1 MAFQAG
7 LRSPRQCVLTV
18 LYYNIYKA
26 AQQFCCLHSEKR
38 SLLYIVLPSRIALLH
53 CLMARHITL
62 ITAIVVFTIN
72 LE

>member
-1 MAFQAG
+1 
-7 LRSPRQCVLTV
+7 
-18 LYYNIYKA
+18 
-26 AQQFCCLHSEKR
+26 
-38 SLLYIVLPSRIALLH
+38 LYIVLPSRIALLH